1 MGEICTNAEEVLRD
15 RYTLTRWF
23 TKTKQQAKYFRWCD
37 QASYEL
43 ALITGKARPPT
54 QTVLGI
60 LILTLRDDATFATF
74 VRRKGD
80 GLFLED
86 EENWQKLRGAC
97 AAMILEEY
105 LMAVDEGRWP

>member
-1 MGEICTNAEEVLRD
+1 MGDICTNAEEVLRD
-15 RYTLTRWF
+15 RYTLTRWL
-23 TKTKQQAKYFRWCD
+23 TKQQTKYFRWCD
-37 QASYEL
+37 QASHEL
-43 ALITGKARPPT
+43 TLITGKARPPT

-60 LILTLRDDATFATF
+60 LVLTLRDDATFATF
-74 VRRKGD
+74 VRKRGD

-105 LMAVDEGRWP
+105 LTAIDEGRWP